1 MLKKRTGNL
10 VNLKASALNIHL
22 LSIYIYIFVFKLSNN
37 LQRQQSNYLLV
48 CKTQGGTRTDKPC
61 QFPFIF
67 KGKTYTTCTNVEEDF
82 YWCSTETND
91 NREHQSGEW
100 GKCDVGCS
108 FGGIHILIT

>member
-1 MLKKRTGNL
+1 MKNVEAPPPAGKCL
-10 VNLKASALNIHL
+10 IYC
-22 LSIYIYIFVFKLSNN
+22 LSLPIFVFKLSNN